1 MPLINTFECRLNF
14 RPFSMD
20 GLFSLGHLF
29 PGSAFNV
36 GDVWNLRAGYLEYI
50 VGFYDNIPVIDE
62 AVVLV
67 TITFLLLTTDEIEVE
82 MGPTPV
88 PVIPDQMAFQSVQG
102 NLRVMHPVSGSHDAP
117 VFLFNGEAVAAENES
132 FGSVK
137 ALFR

>member
-1 MPLINTFECRLNF
+1 
-14 RPFSMD
+14 MD

-88 PVIPDQMAFQSVQG
+88 PCYPGPNGLPIGARES
-102 NLRVMHPVSGSHDAP
+102 SGHASCQR
-117 VFLFNGEAVAAENES
+117 FS
-132 FGSVK
+132 
-137 ALFR
+137 